1 MMRRFVL
8 PTFFILLSLIA
19 ISLALP
25 SGTELLSHTFEK
37 RNNCQCSFAIADFN
51 SGSVKGVVTF
61 SQDETGCTE
70 VAGIFSRGFNDT
82 HASYGFKIVDECYR
96 ELFDL
101 SSGLNITPDGCG
113 GTNAFRHKFNINI
126 DCNSNGFLTK
136 VLHNDKRNC
145 HSDNKLRKR
154 LPNGAITTQNGQ
166 SSGYAGLTK

>member
-1 MMRRFVL
+1 MKYFTL
-8 PTFFILLSLIA
+8 FGFFILSSFITTSSA
-19 ISLALP
+19 SP
-25 SGTELLSHTFEK
+25 NGSELLSQTFEK
-37 RNNCQCSFAIADFN
+37 RNQCKCSFAIADFN
-51 SGSVKGVVTF
+51 SGPVKGVVTF
-61 SQDETGCTE
+61 SQDESGCTE

-82 HASYGFKIVDECYR
+82 HASYGFKIVDECNR

-101 SSGLNITPDGCG
+101 SNGLNITPDGCG

-136 VLHNDKRNC
+136 TLHNNKRNC